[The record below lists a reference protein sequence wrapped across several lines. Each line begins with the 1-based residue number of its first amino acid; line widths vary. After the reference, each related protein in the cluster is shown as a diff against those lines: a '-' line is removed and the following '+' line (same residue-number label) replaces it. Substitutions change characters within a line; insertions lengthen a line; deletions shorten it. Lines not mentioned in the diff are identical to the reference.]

1 MTKRRICVVTT
12 SRADYGLLHW
22 LMKAIDEDPALE
34 LQVVATGM
42 HLCPE
47 FGLTYRK
54 IEEDGFAIARKVEMV
69 LSGDTEASV
78 VKSVGVG
85 LMSFAVVYEDLKPDI
100 VVVLGDRYELFSVTI
115 PALLMRIPIAHIHGG
130 ETSQG
135 AADEAVRHSL
145 TKMAS
150 IHFPATEEYRKRII
164 QMGEDP
170 RFVFNFGAPGLDW
183 IQRLPLLKRA
193 ELGKRLDF
201 DLSGKVAMVT
211 YHPVTLEGDA
221 WKPQIEQ
228 LLRAIQGSGIKA
240 IFTKANADA
249 HGRMINLKI
258 GQFCE
263 EHPER
268 FRLYDNLGQVLYLS
282 CVKNLDL
289 MIGNSSSG
297 IVEAPSFRMP
307 VVNIGDRQRGRI
319 KAGNVIDV
327 GNSEN
332 EIHRGIERAVS
343 ESFRREIASVQN
355 PYDKYGDGK
364 VSDRIKETLKKVDL
378 SSNLLKKTFFD
389 IDFNA

>member
-1 MTKRRICVVTT
+1 MKRRKICVVTT
-12 SRADYGLLHW
+12 SRADYGLLYW

-54 IEEDGFAIARKVEMV
+54 IEEDGFKMARKVDMI

-85 LMSFAVVYEDLKPDI
+85 LVSFSDVYEDLRPDI
-100 VVVLGDRYELFSVTI
+100 VVVLGDRYELFAVAI
-115 PALLMRIPIAHIHGG
+115 PALLQRVPIAHIHGG

-135 AADEAVRHSL
+135 AVDEGVRHAL

-150 IHFPATEEYRKRII
+150 LHFPATEAYRKRII

-170 RFVFNFGAPGLDW
+170 GRVFNFGAPGLDW
-183 IQRLPLLKRA
+183 VSRLPLLGRN
-193 ELGKRLDF
+193 ELQKRLDF

-211 YHPVTLEGDA
+211 YHPVTLEGEA
-221 WKPQIEQ
+221 WERQIED
-228 LLRAIQGSGIKA
+228 LFRAVDRSGIKA

-249 HGRMINLKI
+249 HGRMINGKI
-258 GQFCE
+258 EQFCN
-263 EHPER
+263 EHPKR

-282 CVKNLDL
+282 CLKNLDL

-297 IVEAPSFRMP
+297 IVEAPTFKLP
-307 VVNIGDRQRGRI
+307 VVNIGDSQKGRM
-319 KAGNVIDV
+319 KAANMIDT
-327 GNSEN
+327 GCDAGEILGSIRRANSLYS
-332 EIHRGIERAVS
+332 ERVFRTSKALTAILRTGWRAT
-343 ESFRREIASVQN
+343 ESRTPSRR
-355 PYDKYGDGK
+355 
-364 VSDRIKETLKKVDL
+364 R
-378 SSNLLKKTFFD
+378 SSTAICCKRSSS
-389 IDFNA
+389 I